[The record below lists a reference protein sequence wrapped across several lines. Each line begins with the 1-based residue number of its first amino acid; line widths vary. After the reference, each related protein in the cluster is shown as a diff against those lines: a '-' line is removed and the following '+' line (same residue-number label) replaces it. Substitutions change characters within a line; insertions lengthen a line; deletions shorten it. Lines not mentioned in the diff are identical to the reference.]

1 MCPCSWVLSVNFLLY
16 LDITFSRN
24 LIIVF
29 FFSFFISI
37 LYRLGDLFPALD
49 VPRKRDFDFEM
60 TVRQSIL
67 DLKLQPEDGFI
78 LKVRNTKQQ
87 MQIY

>member
-29 FFSFFISI
+29 FLSFFISI

-87 MQIY
+87 MQIH